1 MKIDFFNN
9 FLTGLKVDLMEEF
22 DKNFE
27 RKGFFNDPWKQT
39 RFPNR
44 RGSLMMRTGALRRS
58 LRATV
63 SGHSVRFFSSL
74 PYASI
79 HNEGGT
85 ITVTAKMKRFF
96 WAMYYKTSG
105 TVTKTAKGQ
114 SRNTARN
121 RAFVA
126 EAGYWKAMA
135 LKKIGSKIKIEQR
148 QFLGPHQE
156 VDQVI
161 TGVIQRSMKDFE
173 TYIHQKLQQ

>member
-1 MKIDFFNN
+1 MKNDFFQNL
-9 FLTGLKVDLMEEF
+9 LTDLKVDLMDEF

-27 RKGFFNDPWKQT
+27 RKGFFDDPWKQT
-39 RFPNR
+39 RMPNR
-44 RGSLMMRTGALRRS
+44 RGSLLMRTGALRRS
-58 LRATV
+58 IRGV
-63 SGHSVRFFSSL
+63 VKGNGIQFFSSL
-74 PYASI
+74 PYAAI

-114 SRNTARN
+114 ARNTARN

-148 QFLGPHQE
+148 QFLGPHE
-156 VDQVI
+156 GVDRVVQAV
-161 TGVIQRSMKDFE
+161 VDRSMKDFE
-173 TYIHQKLQQ
+173 TSINQQLKR